1 MIDFIENV
9 CQAGCQKALY
19 CKTYARFQVT
29 LWATEIK
36 KISLVSRSWSTV
48 WINMQKMS
56 NGDYFDEKMRRGDR
70 SKEARRISPPLKLLL
85 KSPKL
90 RGSTAPKSAHLHRGR
105 EQGAA
110 LACLCFTS
118 SFSKRYIYCWLVWAS
133 FLLLC
138 LLLKSIC
145 LMQAL
150 ALAHHFLQNCSIEA
164 LCFSCRFEIV
174 LQKLD
179 WIQVLS
185 NIQSFILSSF
195 VCFKK

>member
-105 EQGAA
+105 EQGEREN
-110 LACLCFTS
+110 LIWKKNHPLKFWTG
-118 SFSKRYIYCWLVWAS
+118 FEPDLVNYAIEIECPELNFHKNEILGNHGSVFKGNHVTPWKTV
-133 FLLLC
+133 FLS
-138 LLLKSIC
+138 LK
-145 LMQAL
+145 
-150 ALAHHFLQNCSIEA
+150 N
-164 LCFSCRFEIV
+164 
-174 LQKLD
+174 K
-179 WIQVLS
+179 
-185 NIQSFILSSF
+185 
-195 VCFKK
+195 

>member
-1 MIDFIENV
+1 MQLLLSHNAQNVILDINIDHKVWRWRKQIIHVLIWSYKKNFTSWSSALNCQRCLLPVQASVIIDFIENV
-9 CQAGCQKALY
+9 PQVGCQKALY
-19 CKTYARFQVT
+19 CKTYARFEVT

-105 EQGAA
+105 EQGAPPP
-110 LACLCFTS
+110 
-118 SFSKRYIYCWLVWAS
+118 IP
-133 FLLLC
+133 
-138 LLLKSIC
+138 
-145 LMQAL
+145 
-150 ALAHHFLQNCSIEA
+150 
-164 LCFSCRFEIV
+164 
-174 LQKLD
+174 
-179 WIQVLS
+179 
-185 NIQSFILSSF
+185 
-195 VCFKK
+195 

>member
-105 EQGAA
+105 EQGAWFKYYTLIQILHPGPPIWSKSTKIHSCA
-110 LACLCFTS
+110 RKRWQTSLPITHLVCL
-118 SFSKRYIYCWLVWAS
+118 
-133 FLLLC
+133 
-138 LLLKSIC
+138 
-145 LMQAL
+145 
-150 ALAHHFLQNCSIEA
+150 E
-164 LCFSCRFEIV
+164 
-174 LQKLD
+174 D
-179 WIQVLS
+179 W
-185 NIQSFILSSF
+185 
-195 VCFKK
+195 

>member
-105 EQGAA
+105 EQGA
-110 LACLCFTS
+110 LCTTHLHQPIMHKLSLHLIFIDLTNNYVCIECKKTIAM
-118 SFSKRYIYCWLVWAS
+118 SFYCSPWVWS
-133 FLLLC
+133 
-138 LLLKSIC
+138 
-145 LMQAL
+145 
-150 ALAHHFLQNCSIEA
+150 
-164 LCFSCRFEIV
+164 CF
-174 LQKLD
+174 
-179 WIQVLS
+179 
-185 NIQSFILSSF
+185 
-195 VCFKK
+195 

>member
-105 EQGAA
+105 EQGVVFVDWT
-110 LACLCFTS
+110 LFERKYP
-118 SFSKRYIYCWLVWAS
+118 SKCP
-133 FLLLC
+133 
-138 LLLKSIC
+138 KSVID
-145 LMQAL
+145 LQL
-150 ALAHHFLQNCSIEA
+150 FLQRE
-164 LCFSCRFEIV
+164 REI
-174 LQKLD
+174 
-179 WIQVLS
+179 
-185 NIQSFILSSF
+185 ILS
-195 VCFKK
+195 KKLP

>member
-1 MIDFIENV
+1 MFFKLPMVSTATELVSNDRFHWKCVSGRVSEGFV
-9 CQAGCQKALY
+9 L
-19 CKTYARFQVT
+19 KTYPRFQVT

-105 EQGAA
+105 EQGAINRA
-110 LACLCFTS
+110 PNEPAMVRNANFGLYLVVFEQKIL
-118 SFSKRYIYCWLVWAS
+118 FFLEKSKV
-133 FLLLC
+133 LLPT
-138 LLLKSIC
+138 
-145 LMQAL
+145 
-150 ALAHHFLQNCSIEA
+150 
-164 LCFSCRFEIV
+164 
-174 LQKLD
+174 
-179 WIQVLS
+179 
-185 NIQSFILSSF
+185 
-195 VCFKK
+195 

>member
-105 EQGAA
+105 EQGAWSQRN
-110 LACLCFTS
+110 CFYGS
-118 SFSKRYIYCWLVWAS
+118 SVAS
-133 FLLLC
+133 ED
-138 LLLKSIC
+138 
-145 LMQAL
+145 Q
-150 ALAHHFLQNCSIEA
+150 
-164 LCFSCRFEIV
+164 
-174 LQKLD
+174 
-179 WIQVLS
+179 
-185 NIQSFILSSF
+185 NIQNIAKGTTDPRVEFISHDITQIFQFQNLD
-195 VCFKK
+195 